1 MQIIR
6 ICCQVVEPMFITPHK
21 KFGLVTCDESRFAT
35 ATCAVLC
42 GELMV
47 KSGELMV
54 KSGLPVS

>member
-47 KSGELMV
+47 KSG
-54 KSGLPVS
+54 LPVS